1 MKLLSRDLTIA
12 NRFIYYYANFVKR
25 IYGFVVRREGKNVW
39 TERQVGRLPARK
51 PSTWPVP
58 ETQQRPRRGRPK
70 SKVINPETFLG
81 RVRSFSSVTGSA

>member
-58 ETQQRPRRGRPK
+58 ETQQRRAGDAPRAR
-70 SKVINPETFLG
+70 
-81 RVRSFSSVTGSA
+81 